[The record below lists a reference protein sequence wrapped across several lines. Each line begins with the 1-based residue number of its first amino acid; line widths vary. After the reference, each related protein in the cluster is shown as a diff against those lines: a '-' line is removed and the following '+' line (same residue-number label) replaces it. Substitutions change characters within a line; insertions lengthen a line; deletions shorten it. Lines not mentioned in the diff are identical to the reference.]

1 MPQSAER
8 IKEEQ
13 KKRKVFTVK
22 LREMKITCLHNSKY
36 LF

>member
-13 KKRKVFTVK
+13 KKRN
-22 LREMKITCLHNSKY
+22 REMKITCLHNSKY